1 VEVGDYYT
9 IFYPMLEV
17 NIMKYHMCSSRLSI
31 AIKYCLKIYAP
42 CSYCKYTEE
51 LRKEENQFILQANIT
66 NWQHTVRRDTI
77 QFKFNIYF
85 CFFSSNKQELCIFVL
100 RRCNDIVLHNEES
113 LPLKLIEASSI

>member
-17 NIMKYHMCSSRLSI
+17 NTVKYHMCSSRLSI

-66 NWQHTVRRDTI
+66 NCDQI
-77 QFKFNIYF
+77 
-85 CFFSSNKQELCIFVL
+85 NKMAKHCKK
-100 RRCNDIVLHNEES
+100 RYH
-113 LPLKLIEASSI
+113 SI